1 MTRWVPLKRWLFEE
15 ARRTGLTT
23 NAIRSRIDR
32 QREFYY
38 PRLQMRRVNARVVF
52 VEVRANGKCAMAD
65 GKSSA
70 ASYGGQGI

>member
-32 QREFYY
+32 QREIYY
-38 PRLQMRRVNARVVF
+38 PGLQMRRVNARVVF
-52 VEVRANGKCAMAD
+52 VLAEAEANGKCAMAD
-65 GKSSA
+65 GK
-70 ASYGGQGI
+70 GGGV